1 MSETDIKIL
10 IVEPADQAQQQLMR
24 ILEADEHLR
33 VLGIVGSAAEALKFI
48 SRAKPDLITIDIGLP
63 GVDGLS
69 FTREIME
76 TNPIPIVVIGSATET
91 DEATHAFDML
101 EAGALATVEKPV
113 AGLES
118 GDELSRRLIETIKTM
133 AEIKL
138 VRRIRHRQ
146 GKGVPSS
153 ARTSGQNNEG
163 NSGNAPLDLVAIG
176 ASTGGPGVIQQ
187 ILKGLPKEF
196 PAPILIA
203 QHIAPGFTDALVHWL
218 SSTTGFDVRICNNND
233 KLEPAIAYLC
243 PEGFQTGLSNTLRV
257 KLVED
262 DCINGVRPSV
272 SYLFSSMSEIAGKRF
287 AAILLTGMGRDGAEE
302 LKILR
307 DCGSTVTIVQ
317 DAESSLV
324 HGMPGEAIKL
334 GAAQHV
340 VPPPKIAELLIDLAC
355 TKRRPIGD

>member
-10 IVEPADQAQQQLMR
+10 IIEPADQAQQQLIK
-24 ILEADEHLR
+24 ILESDEHLR
-33 VLGIVGSAAEALKFI
+33 VLGIVESAAEALRFI
-48 SRAKPDLITIDIGLP
+48 SRTKPDLITVDISLP
-63 GVDGLS
+63 GADGLS

-76 TNPIPIVVIGSATET
+76 TNPIPIVVIGSAET

-101 EAGALATVEKPV
+101 KAGALATVEKPV
-113 AGLES
+113 AGLDS
-118 GDELSRRLIETIKTM
+118 GDDTSRRLIETIKTM

-153 ARTSGQNNEG
+153 FRNSGQTEEDSS
-163 NSGNAPLDLVAIG
+163 NSPLELVAIG

-187 ILKGLPKEF
+187 ILRGLPKDF
-196 PAPILIA
+196 PSPILIA

-218 SSTTGFDVRICNNND
+218 SSTTGFDVRICNDND
-233 KLEPAIAYLC
+233 KLEPSVAYLC
-243 PEGFQTGLSNTLRV
+243 PEGFQTGISNNLRV
-257 KLVED
+257 KLAED
-262 DCINGVRPSV
+262 DCMNGVRPSV
-272 SYLFSSMSEIAGKRF
+272 SYLFASMSEIAGKRF

-317 DAESSLV
+317 DAETSLV

-340 VPPPKIAELLIDLAC
+340 VSPQKIVEILLDLAC
-355 TKRRPIGD
+355 AKRRQSGD

>member
-1 MSETDIKIL
+1 MSESDIKIL
-10 IVEPADQAQQQLMR
+10 IVEPADQAQHQLMR
-24 ILEADEHLR
+24 ILESDEHLR
-33 VLGIVGSAAEALKFI
+33 VLGIVESAAEALKFI
-48 SRAKPDLITIDIGLP
+48 SRSRPDLITIDIGLP

-76 TNPIPIVVIGSATET
+76 TNPIPIVVVGSAAETE
-91 DEATHAFDML
+91 DATNAFDML

-113 AGLES
+113 VGLES

-153 ARTSGQNNEG
+153 YRTNGQKED
-163 NSGNAPLDLVAIG
+163 GNANAAPVDLIAIG

-187 ILKGLPKEF
+187 ILKGLPKDF

-203 QHIAPGFTDALVHWL
+203 QHIAPGFTDALMHWL

-233 KLEPAIAYLC
+233 KLESSIAYLC
-243 PEGFQTGLSNTLRV
+243 PEGFQTGVSNTLRV
-257 KLVED
+257 KLAED

-272 SYLFSSMSEIAGKRF
+272 SYLFSSMSEITGKRF
-287 AAILLTGMGRDGAEE
+287 AAVLLTGMGRDGAEE
-302 LKILR
+302 LKVLR
-307 DCGSTVTIVQ
+307 DCGNTVTIVQ
-317 DAESSLV
+317 DADSSLV

-340 VPPPKIAELLIDLAC
+340 VPPQKIAEILVDLAC
-355 TKRRPIGD
+355 IKRRQVGD